1 MFVLGG
7 FFSTDDSE
15 DDNIEDDYM
24 ESDLSTVKYTEDGE
38 TFVHLSEMPEPKTWK
53 MEVYLLLEDTRRA
66 AFCMKLIR
74 RSGRGVQT
82 C

>member
-24 ESDLSTVKYTEDGE
+24 ERDLSTEDGE
-38 TFVHLSEMPEPKTWK
+38 TFVHLPEMPEPKTWK